1 MVGNGAQMF
10 SSIVVGTDG
19 SQTARRAVAVAG
31 DLARGCGARLHLV
44 HGFRDPGETGLSLT
58 GPRVPGDRRGD
69 GASMWRQASEDV
81 LAAAAADPSLEGVDL
96 ELHSEVGGAAEVII
110 VVAERVGADLIVVGN
125 RGMQGPRQPPEAV
138 PNLVAHR
145 APCHVL
151 IAKTT

>member
-1 MVGNGAQMF
+1 MF
-10 SSIVVGTDG
+10 SSIVVGTDD

-31 DLARGCGARLHLV
+31 VLARRFGARLHLV
-44 HGFRDPGETGLSLT
+44 HGFRDPGE
-58 GPRVPGDRRGD
+58 VPGAPSARAPGGAGAREASVWRR
-69 GASMWRQASEDV
+69 SSEDL
-81 LAAAAADPSLEGVDL
+81 LAAAAEDPNLHDVDVA
-96 ELHSEVGGAAEVII
+96 LHSVAGGAAEVII

-125 RGMQGPRQPPEAV
+125 RGMQGVRQPPESV

>member
-1 MVGNGAQMF
+1 MF

-19 SQTARRAVAVAG
+19 SQTARRAVVLAG
-31 DLARGCGARLHLV
+31 ELARHFGARLHLV
-44 HGFRDPGETGLSLT
+44 HGFRDPGEA
-58 GPRVPGDRRGD
+58 GPGPAEGPPGGPAA
-69 GASMWRQASEDV
+69 GASLWRQSSETV
-81 LAAAAADPSLEGVDL
+81 LVAAAEDPELSGVEV

-110 VVAERVGADLIVVGN
+110 VVAERVEADLIVVGN
-125 RGMQGPRQPPEAV
+125 RGMQGARQPPEAV